1 VLKTTLLIGAFGGG
15 TLAMVLSAVAAAAQQ
30 PAARPDP
37 EPSTIAAEAY
47 IYGYPIVLMY
57 VTKRVETNVAEAQSG
72 KAPVNQLASLFKYP
86 TAEFKD
92 VVAPN
97 VNTLQTSGWLDLSK
111 EPMIIRVPDTSE
123 RYYVLEILDFWTNVI
138 AAPGK
143 RTTGTKAQEI
153 ALLGP
158 SWRGKLPESVTQSYR
173 SPTNNVW
180 ISNRIQANGVHH
192 YATVNALQRGI
203 TITPLS
209 KYGSANTLF
218 TSTADASVDT
228 ETPPA
233 KQVNTMSAEQYF
245 ATLARALG
253 ENPPAA
259 VDAPMVRRL
268 AQIGIVPGR
277 EFKPDR
283 ANAQALRQGA
293 KEGLQ
298 KITQH
303 SKTIG
308 RIQNGWQTLANCG
321 DYGTQYLTRAA
332 VTMKGLGCSLA
343 EDALNPTTT
352 VDAEGKPLN
361 GANNYVLHFP
371 AGQTPPAN
379 AFWSVTMYDPDF
391 FLVNNR
397 LNRYALS
404 SWNDLTTNPDGSLDI
419 YVQRTSPGSDK
430 ESNWLPAP
438 AGDFVLMTRLYW
450 PKESA
455 IKGTW
460 SPPGVQRAQ

>member
-1 VLKTTLLIGAFGGG
+1 
-15 TLAMVLSAVAAAAQQ
+15 
-30 PAARPDP
+30 
-37 EPSTIAAEAY
+37 
-47 IYGYPIVLMY
+47 
-57 VTKRVETNVAEAQSG
+57 
-72 KAPVNQLASLFKYP
+72 
-86 TAEFKD
+86 
-92 VVAPN
+92 
-97 VNTLQTSGWLDLSK
+97 
-111 EPMIIRVPDTSE
+111 
-123 RYYVLEILDFWTNVI
+123 
-138 AAPGK
+138 
-143 RTTGTKAQEI
+143 
-153 ALLGP
+153 
-158 SWRGKLPESVTQSYR
+158 
-173 SPTNNVW
+173 
-180 ISNRIQANGVHH
+180 
-192 YATVNALQRGI
+192 
-203 TITPLS
+203 
-209 KYGSANTLF
+209 
-218 TSTADASVDT
+218 
-228 ETPPA
+228 
-233 KQVNTMSAEQYF
+233 MSAEQYF

-259 VDAPMVRRL
+259 VDAPMIRRL
-268 AQIGIVPGR
+268 AQIGIVPGQ

-308 RIQNGWQTLANCG
+308 RIQNGWQTLDNCG

-391 FLVNNR
+391 FLVDNR

-438 AGDFVLMTRLYW
+438 AGGFVLMTRLYW

-460 SPPGVQRAQ
+460 TPPGVQRAQ